1 MRASGLAG
9 LGAGPKRVV
18 KNGLDRARA
27 STALG
32 AAAEAPVDLLGMT
45 WNVLRGIDGV
55 TDIVVAQEVTG
66 TNNHEK
72 ATGSSVMCG
81 NRYGGP
87 RREAKGKNTVFKQF
101 QTEP

>member
-1 MRASGLAG
+1 MRASGLAR
-9 LGAGPKRVV
+9 LGAGPQRVI

-55 TDIVVAQEVTG
+55 TDIVVAKEITG

-72 ATGSSVMCG
+72 GTGSSVIRSKSIWRTATG
-81 NRYGGP
+81 SKRKK
-87 RREAKGKNTVFKQF
+87 AFFKQF

>member
-1 MRASGLAG
+1 MRASGLTG
-9 LGAGPKRVV
+9 LGAGPQRVIED
-18 KNGLDRARA
+18 GLDRARA

-32 AAAEAPVDLLGMT
+32 AAAEAPVDLLRMT

-55 TDIVVAQEVTG
+55 TDIVVAKDVTG

-72 ATGSSVMCG
+72 GTGSSVM
-81 NRYGGP
+81 RTKSIW
-87 RREAKGKNTVFKQF
+87 RTAMRSKRKKALFKQF